1 MNPPLWRWLSGL
13 TSRRTPRTRSR
24 PPEFEITEQ
33 PRRPP
38 RAVRRRALPAPEF
51 AITEQPHE
59 TPASAAVPGQNPW
72 QLAVQ
77 EAERLVQSAAEA
89 QGKLRKLGETHDT
102 AKRKFLVE
110 LIENVMDNFDRVLER
125 TDGGSTDPVARN
137 WLKRFALTR
146 RSLEQL
152 LATEQVVPIEFAG
165 APDGLVFT
173 REVVPRDDV
182 PEGTIVEVDCR
193 GWLWRGEVLR
203 KASVVRSDN
212 SGTTAGALA
221 NDRKEHMNE

>member
-1 MNPPLWRWLSGL
+1 MRKRKL
-13 TSRRTPRTRSR
+13 

-33 PRRPP
+33 PRPTP
-38 RAVRRRALPAPEF
+38 SVSAAPE
-51 AITEQPHE
+51 
-59 TPASAAVPGQNPW
+59 SDPW

-77 EAERLVQSAAEA
+77 EAERLEQSAAEA
-89 QGKLRKLGETHDT
+89 PARLRKLGETHDT

-125 TDGGSTDPVARN
+125 TDGGPSDPVARN
-137 WLKRFALTR
+137 WLKRFERVR
-146 RSLEQL
+146 RSFEQL
-152 LATEQVVPIEFAG
+152 LAAEQVVPIEFAG

-203 KASVVRSDN
+203 KASVVRAAN
-212 SGTTAGALA
+212 TGTTAGAPTNGRGA
-221 NDRKEHMNE
+221 HE